1 MRLNLPEKTMKGTG
15 FWQVLW
21 WCFSSSVS
29 LCLWKETRS
38 IFLFLSLE
46 NLFLWWKK
54 KSVQCVLIFIMCGRV
69 IDSFILLFLIQEKR
83 PRRMGKSK
91 KLIEVGKVTFSSI
104 DPTYHFPFHLSIA
117 YFIVINIIM
126 LSI

>member
-1 MRLNLPEKTMKGTG
+1 MKGTG

-83 PRRMGKSK
+83 PRRMGKS
-91 KLIEVGKVTFSSI
+91 
-104 DPTYHFPFHLSIA
+104 
-117 YFIVINIIM
+117 
-126 LSI
+126 